1 MPVILEPMLTVNFIF
16 CIIILIMGYLG
27 FRKFENP
34 LLFYIGLAF
43 GLFGVSHLAQLTG
56 YPSNTLALIV
66 IRTIAY
72 LLVIFALFHTIR
84 QKRE

>member
-1 MPVILEPMLTVNFIF
+1 MNVSVILEPILTVNFIF
-16 CIIILIMGYLG
+16 CMIILVMGYWG

-56 YPSNTLALIV
+56 YPSNTLSLII
-66 IRTIAY
+66 IRTMAY
-72 LLVIFALFHTIR
+72 LLVIFALFHTIT
-84 QKRE
+84 KA